1 MSVKGKFNK
10 KAIKEEI
17 KLLENKLKKIINEN
31 DVVRNKMK
39 SEENQIT
46 KQIEILKNKLNPSNV
61 YLMLLEE
68 TQAHKNE
75 LVFNCGPRVAILLEG
90 IEYDGEDF
98 YWKLFDFYSGFTL
111 SSCVGRIDYIKGKI
125 DDDTYNFLYNVFKIN
140 YKKVLSNQADITDKQ
155 IEEVEKIFK

>member
-17 KLLENKLKKIINEN
+17 RLLENKLKQKIYEN
-31 DVVRNKMK
+31 DIVRNKMK
-39 SEENQIT
+39 LEEQQIS
-46 KQIEILKNKLNPSNV
+46 KQIEILKNKINPSEI

-68 TQAHKNE
+68 TKAHKNE
-75 LVFNCGPRVAILLEG
+75 LVFNCGPEVAILLEG
-90 IEYDGEDF
+90 IEYDGEDY
-98 YWKLFDFYSGFTL
+98 YWRLFSLHRGFQF

-125 DDDTYNFLYNVFKIN
+125 DDDTYNFLYNIFKIN